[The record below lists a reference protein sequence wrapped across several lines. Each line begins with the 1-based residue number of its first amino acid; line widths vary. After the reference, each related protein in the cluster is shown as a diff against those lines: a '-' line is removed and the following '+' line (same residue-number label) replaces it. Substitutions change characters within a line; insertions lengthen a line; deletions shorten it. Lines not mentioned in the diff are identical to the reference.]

1 MIYFGPATQ
10 LILYDARYLFHFIQQ
25 SKLNSSSLSLSL
37 SLSCCL
43 QFRNSLLDGN
53 STQLITNEREIIPSC
68 FGVWLGLPNAIVKLV
83 LLDEYDLW
91 TFRGLSFS
99 CFSQTFDQF

>member
-1 MIYFGPATQ
+1 MLDICS
-10 LILYDARYLFHFIQQ
+10 ILFNKAKEDMENAE
-25 SKLNSSSLSLSL
+25 LNGSSLSLSL

-43 QFRNSLLDGN
+43 QFRNFLLDCN
-53 STQLITNEREIIPSC
+53 STQLTNEREIIPSC